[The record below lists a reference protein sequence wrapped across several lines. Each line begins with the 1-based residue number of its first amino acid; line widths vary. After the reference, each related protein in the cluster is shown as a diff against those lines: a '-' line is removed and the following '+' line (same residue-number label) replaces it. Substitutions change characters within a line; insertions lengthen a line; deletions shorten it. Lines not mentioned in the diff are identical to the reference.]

1 MKELKTCTK
10 NEEGA
15 KKAMLQNDEVLTD
28 LEATH
33 GHATWN
39 IFKRKQFTIN
49 GITIISSLS
58 FTNPSVIFMFNK
70 M

>member
-1 MKELKTCTK
+1 
-10 NEEGA
+10 
-15 KKAMLQNDEVLTD
+15 MLQNDEVLTD

-58 FTNPSVIFMFNK
+58 FTSPSVIFMFNK